1 MAVATTSLVPQL
13 EATVPG
19 PCAWERAAGQTA
31 HVLSL
36 GEPALQPVLL
46 SHRLAL
52 SASSVDVLIL
62 CSHICPLPKG
72 GQLGND
78 DGVVGKTRV
87 PVSLGVPT
95 ASPGR
100 RCEKS
105 ISWVITVLLTTR
117 CQCRGGGDKGARVA
131 GTQSALADCLFCF
144 PGLDGEKCQ

>member
-1 MAVATTSLVPQL
+1 MTKVASGKFQSSHTNFHFWGLLPRGDGSGHHL
-13 EATVPG
+13 PG
-19 PCAWERAAGQTA
+19 TPAGGHSARSCAWERAAGQTA

-78 DGVVGKTRV
+78 DGVVGETRV
-87 PVSLGVPT
+87 PV
-95 ASPGR
+95 
-100 RCEKS
+100 
-105 ISWVITVLLTTR
+105 
-117 CQCRGGGDKGARVA
+117 
-131 GTQSALADCLFCF
+131 
-144 PGLDGEKCQ
+144 